1 MTKNIFAN
9 EADKHF
15 EFSNVDDILVPF
27 VNDCKTCGQ
36 NHGSIVVSL
45 EDLEDGGVL
54 LQLLMS
60 LKTIQKQK
68 VLTLFSGLQKSS
80 TRVSRFVL

>member
-9 EADKHF
+9 EADKYF
-15 EFSNVDDILVPF
+15 GFSNFEDILVPF
-27 VNDCKTCGQ
+27 VNDCKICGQ

-45 EDLEDGGVL
+45 EDLEDGGVFTTTANVIKNH
-54 LQLLMS
+54 S
-60 LKTIQKQK
+60 KTKG
-68 VLTLFSGLQKSS
+68 LDSFSGLQKSS